1 MRPQKLRCQAGKTT
15 CISMVTIM
23 DSAELYRLMSW
34 LSPAYPVGAFCYSH
48 GLEWL
53 VETGAIR
60 DVTSLEKWLGDLLL
74 LGSGRNDAILFAHA
88 HGAALY
94 GNTKALCEVA

>member
-1 MRPQKLRCQAGKTT
+1 MGSRQKRRRRAREMT
-15 CISMVTIM
+15 SMSTVTIM

-60 DVTSLEKWLGDLLL
+60 DATSLENLLGDLLF
-74 LGSGRNDAILFAHA
+74 LGNGRNDAIFFALA
-88 HGAALY
+88 HGPDLY
-94 GNTKALCEVA
+94 GNTKTLSK